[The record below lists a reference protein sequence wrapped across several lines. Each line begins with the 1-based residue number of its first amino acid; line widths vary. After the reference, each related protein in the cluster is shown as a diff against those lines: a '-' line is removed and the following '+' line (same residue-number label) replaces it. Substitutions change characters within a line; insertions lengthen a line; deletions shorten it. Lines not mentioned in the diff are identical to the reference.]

1 MAMPEIEDTMKILK
15 NQKEHLVNVRAILPV
30 RQGDLSEL
38 VKKVS
43 IFEEKLTI
51 FENEAVNLQFFC
63 NDRQKVEKYLKNMEE
78 FKENVKEFSEKGFDV
93 KEIEAEINQIKKQ
106 VMETHNSSNREEML
120 LGKFE
125 NWMEELKNLLE
136 NSSSNLLQM
145 MVLQL
150 NIMILSKL
158 VLQASTMYV
167 NMLRFKIKSKD
178 LLICDIALY
187 QYIILFCVKLFQIH
201 VNIK

>member
-78 FKENVKEFSEKGFDV
+78 FKENVTEFSEKGFDV
-93 KEIEAEINQIKKQ
+93 KEIEAEINQIKRQ

-167 NMLRFKIKSKD
+167 NMLPCTYRICTRNPACG
-178 LLICDIALY
+178 LLRCFARALGFG
-187 QYIILFCVKLFQIH
+187 LS
-201 VNIK
+201 